1 MPIIRGTWIYIKK
14 DFRPLSF
21 WVGSYEHWLELSNE
35 AKYVSASLPTNCR
48 SFRFYFLA
56 SLLSKLN
63 TFWNVQLWRLVHPD
77 IFSWRNLSACLLTY
91 SPSVKS
97 RWKMLVCFTNAI
109 RLSCGLHISLILEA
123 FFLFHVVWLF
133 SRLSTH

>member
-1 MPIIRGTWIYIKK
+1 MSNFEDLYI
-14 DFRPLSF
+14 
-21 WVGSYEHWLELSNE
+21 
-35 AKYVSASLPTNCR
+35 
-48 SFRFYFLA
+48 
-56 SLLSKLN
+56 
-63 TFWNVQLWRLVHPD
+63 HPD
-77 IFSWRNLSACLLTY
+77 IFRWRNLSACLHTY